1 MSSEYRVRLADRR
14 GTIREEIREAD
25 SEESLLQD
33 VSNDGLFPLQVQ
45 RLARAERS
53 PGGRRVSKRGVL
65 EFTQGMGL
73 LLRSGLT
80 LRDALEIGETA
91 LEGGEAHELAAS
103 LLRQIRKG
111 ASLSDVVAK
120 MPRAFPPV
128 YRGLVRI
135 GERIGSLDDV
145 FVRLAKYLEDAK
157 LLREKLVGAM
167 LYPLLVLSIAAAGV
181 LMVILVVIPNV
192 GRMFDEFG
200 QGLPQRITDV
210 TRGMHT
216 AVWFLGSLVA
226 AGVGAGV
233 TTVAARS
240 RSARAAVAVDRLL
253 ANLPVV
259 GRAILGREML
269 AFTFAMQTLTESG
282 VQVEDALEEAAA
294 VMGNAF
300 LRRELSAVRERVLR
314 GDRLSAAFAAYPAFP
329 RRLAS
334 WVAIGERTGSVGE
347 VFGQIRGYYQAEVEK
362 WSTRFMSLVEP
373 ALIVLVGLVVVFIVL
388 VFIVPLFSLYGSIL

>member
-1 MSSEYRVRLADRR
+1 MSSEYRVRLVDRR

-25 SEESLLQD
+25 SEESLLRE
-33 VSNDGLFPLQVQ
+33 VSSDGLFLLHLQ
-45 RLARAERS
+45 RLAGGGAS
-53 PGGRRVSKRGVL
+53 PRGRRVSKRAVL
-65 EFTQGMGL
+65 EFTQGMSL

-91 LEGGEAHELAAS
+91 FDGAEAHELARS
-103 LLRQIRKG
+103 LLRRIGKG
-111 ASLSDVVAK
+111 ASFSEVVAE

-135 GERIGSLDDV
+135 GERIGNLDDV
-145 FVRLAKYLEDAK
+145 FVRLAKYLQDAK

-181 LMVILVVIPNV
+181 LMVIFVVIPNV
-192 GRMFDEFG
+192 RRMFEELG
-200 QGLPQRITDV
+200 QGLPEHIADV

-216 AVWFLGSLVA
+216 GVWLL
-226 AGVGAGV
+226 AGLIAGGAGGGV
-233 TTVAARS
+233 ATVAVRS
-240 RSARAAVAVDRLL
+240 RSNRAAVTVDRLL
-253 ANLPVV
+253 AAMPVV
-259 GRAILGREML
+259 GRALVGREML
-269 AFTFAMQTLTESG
+269 GFTFAMQTLTESG

-314 GDRLSAAFAAYPAFP
+314 GERLSAAFASHPAFP

-334 WVAIGERTGSVGE
+334 WIAIGERTGSVGE

-373 ALIVLVGLVVVFIVL
+373 ALIVFVGLVVVFIVL